1 MKYTTIN
8 SLKLDLY
15 IKDKLTTS
23 DFNFPYIEYIY
34 LEDNTIKF
42 NTADGIINY
51 NFDLYKESEFI
62 KFID

>member
-8 SLKLDLY
+8 SLKLNLFV
-15 IKDKLTTS
+15 KDKLTTS

-34 LEDNTIKF
+34 LEDNTIKL

-62 KFID
+62 D